1 MHLNSLRERKAMK
14 RRTKRHAGEATGRKR
29 RDQGVILVF
38 AVVMLAGLMFIAT
51 TSSLNSMV
59 QTKSETAAI
68 DETRTFYAAE
78 AGVEWGADQLRD
90 LLLVNLAPT
99 DGQLDS
105 LPHPDM
111 NGYEFDFYDVERQG
125 ATTQETISSGDY
137 QGLIGFVNRYTIEAR
152 AQSGR
157 SSTEI
162 SREIQHQFIPLFQ
175 FGVFYDNDLEIFPGP
190 VMTFEGRVHTNANLY
205 IGAESGITCRSYVTA
220 GGQIWHHRKDGSHV
234 DPPGYVN
241 IYDYLG
247 VAQNMERGA
256 YWLDNRRVD
265 WADESLQLWGG
276 QVRDQAHGM
285 STLRLP
291 LPPAADQHQI
301 VERADSV
308 NDGEQERE
316 TKFWYKAGWRYVDG
330 VLKDS
335 AGTVLSRP
343 TIFSYTADK
352 FWDKRE
358 NRQMDVVEVDVA
370 AMLTADSMRPANRI
384 LYISDYRGWDKAVR
398 IKNATQLPTGG
409 LTIATDSPVY
419 IWGNY
424 NTVNKKGSS
433 VLCDAIT
440 FLSPSWLDS
449 RSGGSLSGRVPSTM
463 TVNCC
468 IMTGRT
474 NTSYGGGYCGG
485 LENLLRFLE
494 NWTTQYVNYR
504 GSLIDLWYSRY
515 AVGAWV
521 YGGYYTAPK
530 RNWGFDT
537 DLLQP
542 QNWPPGTP
550 KVHTIQRGAW
560 RQVS

>member
-1 MHLNSLRERKAMK
+1 MNRRK
-14 RRTKRHAGEATGRKR
+14 KRHAGEAIGRRR
-29 RDQGVILVF
+29 RDQGVILVV

-90 LLLVNLAPT
+90 LLLVNLDPSAE
-99 DGQLDS
+99 QLDS
-105 LPHPDM
+105 LPTPDM
-111 NGYEFDFYDVERQG
+111 NGYEFDSYEVERQG
-125 ATTQETISSGDY
+125 TTTQETISSGDY
-137 QGLIGFVNRYTIEAR
+137 QGLIGFVNRYTIQAR

-190 VMTFEGRVHTNANLY
+190 EMTFVGRVHTNADLY
-205 IGAESGITCRSYVTA
+205 IGAETGITCQSYVTA

-241 IYDYLG
+241 INDYLG
-247 VAQNMERGA
+247 VAQNMNRGA
-256 YWLDNRRVD
+256 YWLDNRRD
-265 WADESLQLWGG
+265 EWADESLELWGG
-276 QVRDQAHGM
+276 QVRDEAHGM

-301 VERADSV
+301 IERADSV
-308 NDGEQERE
+308 NDGDQERE

-335 AGTVLSRP
+335 AGTVLNRP
-343 TIFSYTADK
+343 TIFSYAPNQFYD
-352 FWDKRE
+352 DRE
-358 NRQMDVVEVDVA
+358 NRTMDVVEVNVA
-370 AMLTADSMRPANRI
+370 AMLTADSMRPSNGI
-384 LYISDYRGWDKAVR
+384 IYISDYRDADKAVR
-398 IKNATQLPTGG
+398 VYNATQLPSMG
-409 LTIATDSPVY
+409 LTIATDSPLYVK
-419 IWGNY
+419 GNY
-424 NTVNKKGSS
+424 NTTSKKGSAL
-433 VLCDAIT
+433 LCDAIT
-440 FLSPSWLDS
+440 FLSPSWDDAKSAL
-449 RSGGSLSGRVPSTM
+449 SLSSRIPSTM

-494 NWTTQYVNYR
+494 KWSTQYVNYR

-515 AVGAWV
+515 NTAAWS

-542 QNWPPGTP
+542 SNWPPGTP